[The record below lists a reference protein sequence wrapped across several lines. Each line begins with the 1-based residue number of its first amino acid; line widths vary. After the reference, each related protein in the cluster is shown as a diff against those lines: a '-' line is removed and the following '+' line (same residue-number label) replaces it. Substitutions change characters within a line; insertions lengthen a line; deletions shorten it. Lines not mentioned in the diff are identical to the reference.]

1 MASPEQSERNS
12 TGSSSVSKKVSEIWE
27 RMNEGVPNK
36 RFNFV
41 SKTSTSS
48 PPAKKSPNS
57 VRLFSPALFFLS
69 HYRLRFQK
77 FDPFDSQNWKSCL
90 GIDAKERGKAVQ
102 KKDSVSVSGEE
113 AKRIAA
119 AALAAVRNATA
130 TAAAASSRGKIEI
143 REVKDFAGQ
152 EIEVKRLVE
161 AGSKEAS
168 SSSAGATSGVD
179 AVLEQ
184 IKKKQKLS
192 VLDKTKKDW
201 GEYKEENKGV
211 EDELDKYKKSSDKY
225 LDKVSFLE
233 RADYRQFEKER
244 DARLAL
250 QSKRR
255 LDDV

>member
-12 TGSSSVSKKVSEIWE
+12 PEKSSVSKKVSEIWAQ
-27 RMNEGVPNK
+27 MNEGVPNK

-41 SKTSTSS
+41 SKTSKSP

-57 VRLFSPALFFLS
+57 YL
-69 HYRLRFQK
+69 
-77 FDPFDSQNWKSCL
+77 KSYL
-90 GIDAKERGKAVQ
+90 GIEAK
-102 KKDSVSVSGEE
+102 KKHEVVEKEDSVLVSSCSEE

-130 TAAAASSRGKIEI
+130 TAAAASSRGKVEI
-143 REVKDFAGQ
+143 TEVKDFAGQ

-168 SSSAGATSGVD
+168 SSSSSSGVD

-250 QSKRR
+250 QSKRK
-255 LDDV
+255 LDGDD

>member
-1 MASPEQSERNS
+1 MESHNQSENQSSPEKS
-12 TGSSSVSKKVSEIWE
+12 GSSSVSKKVAEMWE
-27 RMNEGVPNK
+27 RMNAGVPKK
-36 RFNFV
+36 RVNFH
-41 SKTSTSS
+41 SKSATAL
-48 PPAKKSPNS
+48 PAKNS
-57 VRLFSPALFFLS
+57 ANNSNCRS
-69 HYRLRFQK
+69 Y
-77 FDPFDSQNWKSCL
+77 L
-90 GIDAKERGKAVQ
+90 GVLKE
-102 KKDSVSVSGEE
+102 DSVSDNSCSEE
-113 AKRIAA
+113 AKSIAA

-130 TAAAASSRGKIEI
+130 TAAAASSRGKVEI
-143 REVKDFAGQ
+143 TEVKDFAGQ

-168 SSSAGATSGVD
+168 SSASTSGVD

-211 EDELDKYKKSSDKY
+211 EDELDKYKKSSDQY

-244 DARLAL
+244 DVRLAL
-250 QSKRR
+250 QSKRKH
-255 LDDV
+255 DDV